1 MSNFWFQCNDGCLF
15 VCLGCGQ
22 VSTPLLPP
30 PPLQVLHLLSGLK
43 SKSSE
48 ICIITNAPSKSS
60 NTNISSPKRI
70 NSKTNLPWLVR
81 GEYCSNTPW
90 LFLQVFKPYSSMP
103 CQWWFYTRI
112 NLKIGSFDRTLA
124 KYFRYK

>member
-1 MSNFWFQCNDGCLF
+1 MMAVCLF
-15 VCLGCGQ
+15 GLWAGIHPFT
-22 VSTPLLPP
+22 SP

-90 LFLQVFKPYSSMP
+90 LFTQVFLKPYSSMP
-103 CQWWFYTRI
+103 CQWWFYARI
-112 NLKIGSFDRTLA
+112 NLKIGSSDRTLA